1 MFSDGFTDL
10 RMNHQHGQ
18 GDDSFWPSFTDIMM
32 VIVIIFLLAMVVVMM
47 RNSELIQQL
56 QLTVDAERA
65 AAELVRTTA
74 QEKEGLAVRLI
85 DAEAKLA
92 MLRMEMMDMTERRDQ
107 LKKNL
112 ATRDAEL
119 RQLKSE
125 YATSQSSLL
134 STRSDLDRTTIQLE
148 QTTAQL
154 EHTNTRLDQVTQQ
167 REVLTAQLA
176 DSRDKLTTLQIQH
189 EQQDSQLRSVM
200 LGAEEVTSKLAVLGG
215 EFDELKV
222 KYDKLVRPARTPRG
236 KYIVE
241 IRKSKSSGNIR
252 LAMKLPG
259 QKDFKTV
266 TEAKMHQ
273 QLQQARKKHEKTL
286 YVKII
291 FPEDSGLS
299 YNEAWGFTSELHKKY
314 DYYYQK

>member
-56 QLTVDAERA
+56 RLTVDAERA

-92 MLRMEMMDMTERRDQ
+92 MLRMEMMHMTDKRDK

-134 STRSDLDRTTIQLE
+134 STRNDLDRTSVQLE
-148 QTTAQL
+148 QA
-154 EHTNTRLDQVTQQ
+154 NTRIDQITQQ
-167 REVLTAQLA
+167 RDDLTTQLA
-176 DSRDKLTTLQIQH
+176 DSQDKLTTLQIQH
-189 EQQDSQLRSVM
+189 EQQSSKLQSVM
-200 LGAEEVTSKLAVLGG
+200 LGAEEMTSKLAVLGG
-215 EFDELKV
+215 EYDELKV

-236 KYIVE
+236 KYVVE
-241 IRKSKSSGNIR
+241 IRRTKINGKIK
-252 LAMKLPG
+252 LALKLPG
-259 QKDFKTV
+259 QKDFKAV
-266 TEAKMHQ
+266 TETKMHQ
-273 QLQQARKKHEKTL
+273 QLQQAKKKHEKTL

-299 YNEAWGFTSELHKKY
+299 YNEAWGFTSELHTKY